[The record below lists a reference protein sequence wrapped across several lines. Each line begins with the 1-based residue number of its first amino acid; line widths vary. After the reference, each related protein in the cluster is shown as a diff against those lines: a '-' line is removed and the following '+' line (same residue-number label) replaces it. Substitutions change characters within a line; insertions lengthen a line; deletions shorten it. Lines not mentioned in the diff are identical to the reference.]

1 MQWPK
6 KNKRQT
12 MIHNAL
18 YRKLKSEQ
26 HEIHYKRGDF
36 RSSRRT
42 VSFYSTSGTC
52 IVTLAM
58 NPMRH
63 YERGEE
69 ERIVTMKHGTYR
81 RHKYSLTVKQVMATT
96 VENGDFKLIT
106 IIPGF
111 SSLLFWSNPLSR
123 NPDMKYKLWIRITV
137 STGLLMNSQDFS
149 FSKCHRLY
157 VGFPK
162 E

>member
-36 RSSRRT
+36 RSSGRT
-42 VSFYSTSGTC
+42 VSFFSTSGTC

-81 RHKYSLTVKQVMATT
+81 RHKYSLTVKHVMATT
-96 VENGDFKLIT
+96 VENGDFKLIN

-111 SSLLFWSNPLSR
+111 SSLLFEEILYQGILIWSTSSGLGLPFQQ
-123 NPDMKYKLWIRITV
+123 
-137 STGLLMNSQDFS
+137 GLLMNSQDFS